1 MPDGELSGLFINAE
15 IYLQYANQYLDPR
28 QIDAVDPSSLLIKA
42 GLMA

>member
-1 MPDGELSGLFINAE
+1 LFGLFINDE
-15 IYLQYANQYLDPR
+15 VYLQYANRFLDPR